1 MGVVGCEQPT
11 LGGAGLA
18 SHRELFEIPREVAY
32 LNNASYTP
40 LPRPVREAGERGVA
54 RKSLPWTMGNGEAE
68 AEAEA
73 HAVRA
78 AAARLI
84 GAQPGDIAI
93 VNSAAYGVATACAN
107 LAVAPGERIL
117 VIEGEFPSL
126 AQAWARKAE
135 DRDAVLDVVRRPADG
150 DWTAALEARIL
161 GPGTRIAV
169 AALTPTVW
177 TDGAMIDIARL
188 LPGLQTHGAALVVD
202 ATQAVGVLPLDVMA
216 LAADYVMFPT
226 YKWLLGPY
234 TLAFLYVAARN
245 QRGRPIEEFGAI
257 RKGGSGPFP
266 GHLTPLVAGA
276 ARFDMGQRLNPVSLP
291 MALAGM
297 TLLEQWGRKALM
309 ARMRRTTDAL
319 ADVAEA
325 AGLTPVPRACRSPH
339 VLGLRL
345 PSGMDAAAFVGR
357 LEARGVYVAERGG
370 TVRVGAHVFNDEE
383 DVARFGAAVAEAM
396 RG

>member
-1 MGVVGCEQPT
+1 MDQVVGLPAAE
-11 LGGAGLA
+11 LVSNRG
-18 SHRELFEIPREVAY
+18 LFEVPREVAY

-54 RKSLPWTMGNGEAE
+54 RKSLPWAMGRDEAE
-68 AEAEA
+68 VEAQ
-73 HAVRA
+73 AVRA

-135 DRDAVLDVVRRPADG
+135 DRDAVLDIVRRPADG
-150 DWTAALEARIL
+150 DWTAALEARIS

-177 TDGAMIDIARL
+177 TDGTMIDIARL
-188 LPGLQTHGAALVVD
+188 LPGLRTHGAALVVD
-202 ATQAVGVLPLDVMA
+202 ATQAVGVLPIDVMA

-257 RKGGSGPFP
+257 RKGGAGPFP

-297 TLLEQWGRKALM
+297 TLLEQWGRQALM
-309 ARMRRTTDAL
+309 ARLRRTTDAL
-319 ADVAEA
+319 AEVAEA

-345 PSGMDAAAFVGR
+345 PGRLPGGMDAAGFVAR
-357 LEARGVYVAERGG
+357 LEEHGVYVAERGG

-383 DVARFGAAVAEAM
+383 DVARFGAAVAAAM